1 MRDASSQVGNSH
13 SNGTPRGAVSR
24 PPTSRRSPRAAF
36 RHVESCLRKVER
48 LKDYSRPKIQVDSI
62 HGTSPSPTS
71 PGLPRFPS
79 KPFTIDRADE
89 IRSQLVRLVA
99 ERPVE
104 QSPAEALRPAAH
116 QYGERV
122 RRTSGR
128 CGVDPLSGVRIHVPL
143 FECLAADPCSSRSYR
158 MVCMSSCCCSSTQ
171 SSLRTWTHSVVT
183 GSGPGRSRLA
193 TARAG
198 SPRGQRSVAAG
209 MSVATGRMVAV
220 GPSATVRATVVTGS
234 GPGIS
239 RPTGQP
245 LPQDSDIPHRP
256 HRHG

>member
-1 MRDASSQVGNSH
+1 MAPLRLRRRPGCRGFRANHLQSTAPMRSVRSWC
-13 SNGTPRGAVSR
+13 VS
-24 PPTSRRSPRAAF
+24 
-36 RHVESCLRKVER
+36 
-48 LKDYSRPKIQVDSI
+48 
-62 HGTSPSPTS
+62 SPSGPSSKAPPRPCALLHTS
-71 PGLPRFPS
+71 TASECG
-79 KPFTIDRADE
+79 A
-89 IRSQLVRLVA
+89 
-99 ERPVE
+99 
-104 QSPAEALRPAAH
+104 
-116 QYGERV
+116 
-122 RRTSGR
+122 RRTSPPGR

-143 FECLAADPCSSRSYR
+143 FVCLAADPYSSRSYR

-209 MSVATGRMVAV
+209 MSVATRRMVAV